1 LIKGKGGGKS
11 MTPFLGE
18 MVGTMILMVFIGGV
32 VAGVVL
38 NKSKA
43 QNSGWIVITFGAGL
57 GVAIAIYI
65 AGGISGAHL
74 NPAVTIGLATIG
86 LFPWSKVPIYILGQ
100 MIGSILGSII
110 VFLLYYPHWEETESP
125 EVKLAV
131 FSTSPAIPNQFAN
144 LLTEA
149 IGTFVLVFGV
159 LGIGVNKFT
168 EGLNP
173 LIIGLLVVGI
183 GCSLG
188 GPTGYAINPARDLG
202 PRIAHFLLP
211 ISGKGSS
218 DWRYAW
224 IPVIGPIIGGEGG
237 ALFYQEIYRGNS
249 SFAILG
255 LCVVLF
261 LSIFIL
267 HFQNIKSEKT
277 SKNRTEIA

>member
-1 LIKGKGGGKS
+1 

-18 MVGTMILMVFIGGV
+18 LVGTMILMILIGGV
-32 VAGVVL
+32 VAGVLL

-57 GVAIAIYI
+57 AVSIAIYI

-74 NPAVTIGLATIG
+74 NPAVTLGLATIG
-86 LFPWSKVPIYILGQ
+86 LFPWSKVLIYILGQ
-100 MIGSILGSII
+100 MIGAFLGSTI
-110 VFLLYYPHWEETESP
+110 VFLLYYPHWEETENP
-125 EVKLAV
+125 ELKLAV
-131 FSTSPAIPNQFAN
+131 FSTSPAISNPFAN

-173 LIIGLLVVGI
+173 LIIGLFVVGI
-183 GCSLG
+183 GLSLG

-211 ISGKGSS
+211 IAGKGSS
-218 DWRYAW
+218 DWKYAW
-224 IPVIGPIIGGEGG
+224 IPVVGPFIGGEGG
-237 ALFYQEIYRGNS
+237 ALFYQELYKGNS
-249 SFAILG
+249 LFAILE
-255 LCVVLF
+255 LCVVVF
-261 LSIFIL
+261 ACIVIL
-267 HFQNIKSEKT
+267 HLQNKKSENYNK
-277 SKNRTEIA
+277 SQTEIA